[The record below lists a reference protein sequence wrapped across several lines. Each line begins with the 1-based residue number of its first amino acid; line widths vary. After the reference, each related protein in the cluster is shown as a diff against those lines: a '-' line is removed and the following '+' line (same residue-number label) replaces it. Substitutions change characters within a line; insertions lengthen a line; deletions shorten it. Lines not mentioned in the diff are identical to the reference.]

1 MSLFFV
7 KVILYGLIPVLVGIF
22 ASIIWYLIYLYK
34 FHIQGLLIN
43 LQLNIKVTFF
53 IVVYLTYPTI
63 TNLSLQLFNCF
74 TMEDGSFLRRDLSIQ
89 CKTPSQLKMA
99 LVIGIPYVAIWVI
112 GFPVY
117 VFTSLYRNRK
127 KFDDKEIITKF
138 GLFFVGLND
147 KAYFWEVIITN
158 ARKIIFIMCSTLL
171 STSTPV
177 LKVSD
182 HHYRINFD
190 YGELL
195 INN

>member
-1 MSLFFV
+1 
-7 KVILYGLIPVLVGIF
+7 
-22 ASIIWYLIYLYK
+22 
-34 FHIQGLLIN
+34 
-43 LQLNIKVTFF
+43 
-53 IVVYLTYPTI
+53 
-63 TNLSLQLFNCF
+63 
-74 TMEDGSFLRRDLSIQ
+74 MEDGSFLRRDLSIQ
-89 CKTPSQLKMA
+89 CKTTSQLKMA

-117 VFTSLYRNRK
+117 VFTCLYRNRK
-127 KFDDKEIITKF
+127 KFDEKEIITKF

-177 LKVSD
+177 LKV
-182 HHYRINFD
+182 
-190 YGELL
+190 L

>member
-7 KVILYGLIPVLVGIF
+7 KVILYGLIPVFVGIF
-22 ASIIWYLIYLYK
+22 ASIIWYIIYLYK
-34 FHIQGLLIN
+34 FHVHGLLIN

-147 KAYFWEVIITN
+147 KAYFWEVIVTN

-177 LKVSD
+177 LKV
-182 HHYRINFD
+182 RD
-190 YGELL
+190 YGY
-195 INN
+195 